1 MTALSSAQLRLLRE
15 LDPWM
20 ILGLADAPEY
30 WCKNIRDMQGV
41 GTTLDQE
48 WRAAGLWRTTY
59 PWGLA
64 MTAVGDYMRERKRDD
79 PAHVV
84 ALTWAEITRWIES
97 MPPELR
103 AEARRQRKAG
113 AVSVSLVVDQLLAH
127 GIAAE
132 QGALW

>member
-1 MTALSSAQLRLLRE
+1 MTALTPIQLRLLRE

-48 WRAAGLWRTTY
+48 WRAAGMWRTTY

-64 MTAVGDYMRERKRDD
+64 MTAVGDYLRERKRDD
-79 PAHVV
+79 PAHT
-84 ALTWAEITRWIES
+84 ATLTWAEITRWVVS

-113 AVSVSLVVDQLLAH
+113 ADFVSLVVDQLLAH
-127 GIAAE
+127 GIAE
-132 QGALW
+132 LEPTLW